1 MAGIARKGDTDNLG
15 HSITSG
21 CDEGVLING
30 VPVAVKGSAMDDG
43 VAVSSGVISGV
54 LVNGVPVAVI
64 GSATD
69 PHAQDPGQNQSG
81 TINSGES
88 GVDVS

>member
-1 MAGIARKGDTDNLG
+1 MAGIARKGDTDDLG
-15 HSITSG
+15 HTITSG
-21 CDEGVLING
+21 CDDGVLING

-43 VAVSSGVISGV
+43 VAISSGVISGI

-64 GSATD
+64 GSTTD

-81 TINSGES
+81 TINSGDS
-88 GVDVS
+88 NTNVS